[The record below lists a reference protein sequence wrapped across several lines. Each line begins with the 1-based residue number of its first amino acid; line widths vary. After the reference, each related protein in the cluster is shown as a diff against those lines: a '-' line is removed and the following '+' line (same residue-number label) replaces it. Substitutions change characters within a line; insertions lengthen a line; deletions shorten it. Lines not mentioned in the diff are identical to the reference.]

1 VRGFAEAALHGTCA
15 VAKSVTATYRALQS
29 LGSLRILALV
39 GLTVGLAAGA
49 ASFVAPHA
57 VAAAVSGVSG
67 AVAAA
72 AVQLGVWTRRAFR
85 ALMTA

>member
-1 VRGFAEAALHGTCA
+1 M
-15 VAKSVTATYRALQS
+15 
-29 LGSLRILALV
+29 V

-57 VAAAVSGVSG
+57 VAATVSGVNG